1 MGHESCLRLGP
12 PVVMVASLRGSKSLF
27 KIYWEH
33 VSKRNHKLF
42 AEIPYHR
49 MRRTMIYL
57 GSGGSAEGDLQESA
71 ANLVSET
78 SWGADRDKDKESAES
93 MLP

>member
-1 MGHESCLRLGP
+1 
-12 PVVMVASLRGSKSLF
+12 
-27 KIYWEH
+27 
-33 VSKRNHKLF
+33 
-42 AEIPYHR
+42 